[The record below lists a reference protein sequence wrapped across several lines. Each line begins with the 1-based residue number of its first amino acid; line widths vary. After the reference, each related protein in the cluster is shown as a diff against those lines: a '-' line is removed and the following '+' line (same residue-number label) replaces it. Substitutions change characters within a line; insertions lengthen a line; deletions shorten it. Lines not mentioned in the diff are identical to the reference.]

1 MNIIV
6 RTCSGQFITRPD
18 TTWEKDNED
27 FYPPEFINKL
37 TYSPILFARISKP
50 GRSVSRQFAHR
61 YYDAI
66 NYGVLLYPENLIN
79 GSETSYATASM
90 IDHTSFLPAPLYN
103 RITLSEPENEFKLYS
118 KKEGREETEI
128 FSYNEGTEEIINMA
142 LSDATSYIYIRT
154 GDILCI
160 ELDTRKDFAE
170 RSDGQVS
177 MRGTFC
183 NNPLLDF
190 NVIF

>member
-6 RTCSGQFITRPD
+6 RTCTGQYITRPD

-27 FYPPEFINKL
+27 FYPPEFIQKL
-37 TYSPILFARISKP
+37 SYTPILFARISKP
-50 GRSVSRQFAHR
+50 GRSVSKQFAHR

-79 GSETSYATASM
+79 GSETSFATASM
-90 IDHTSFLPAPLYN
+90 IDHTSFLPSPLYD
-103 RITLSEPENEFKLYS
+103 RITLGEEENEFKLFV
-118 KKEGREETEI
+118 KKEGEEEKEL
-128 FSYNEGTEEIINMA
+128 FFFNKGTEQMISEA
-142 LSDATSYIYIRT
+142 LSEATSYIYIRT

-160 ELDTRKDFAE
+160 ELDSRKDLTE
-170 RSDGQVS
+170 REDGQVYL
-177 MRGTFC
+177 RGTYC

-190 NVIF
+190 NIVF

>member
-6 RTCSGQFITRPD
+6 RTCSGQYITRPD

-27 FYPPEFINKL
+27 FYPPEFVERL
-37 TYSPILFARISKP
+37 TFTPILFARISKP
-50 GRSVSRQFAHR
+50 GRSVSKQFAHR

-79 GSETSYATASM
+79 GSETSFATASM

-103 RITLSEPENEFKLYS
+103 RITLGETENVFKLFA
-118 KKEGREETEI
+118 KKETSDEKELFT
-128 FSYNEGTEEIINMA
+128 YNQGTEELINAA
-142 LSDATSYIYIRT
+142 LSDATQYIYIRT

-160 ELDTRKDFAE
+160 ELDTRKYLVE
-170 RSDGQVS
+170 KSEGQIS
-177 MRGTFC
+177 LRGTYC

-190 NVIF
+190 NIIF